1 MAIRTVHFSLL
12 ATEDA
17 RFEGACAY
25 AVDLTARE
33 GAHLSVWI
41 GAPVLSVPSVSAL
54 PLVRAVVDQFNAER
68 LSAAEKW
75 RAHLEMR
82 SRLAG
87 IVVECHIE
95 QRPFPALR
103 RQFVEA
109 ARLSD
114 MVVLPRPHS
123 LLDLEKPLVQG
134 MLFETGRPVLVV
146 PVDFPAA
153 PELRRVVIA
162 WDGGAR
168 AARALGDAMPFIE
181 RAGHVEVVCIS
192 RDAETELHGAD
203 IADHLARHTTKVTLN
218 DLPLLYADAGRTLAE
233 HLATVQPDLLVMGAY
248 AHARLLQLVLGGVTS
263 TMLETAT
270 VPVLYSY

>member
-1 MAIRTVHFSLL
+1 MAIRTIHFSLL
-12 ATEDA
+12 ATEEA
-17 RFEGACAY
+17 QFECACAY
-25 AVDLTARE
+25 AVDLAARE

-54 PLVRAVVDQFNAER
+54 PLVMAVVDQFNAER
-68 LSAAEKW
+68 LAAGEKW

-87 IVVECHIE
+87 VVAECHVE

-103 RQFVEA
+103 RLFVER

-114 MVVLPRPHS
+114 LVVLSRPHA
-123 LLDLEKPLVQG
+123 LLDLEKPLVEG

-146 PVDFPAA
+146 PLDFSPA
-153 PELRRVVIA
+153 PDLRRVVVA

-181 RAGHVEVVCIS
+181 RAGHVEVVSIGG
-192 RDAETELHGAD
+192 DKETDLRGAD
-203 IADHLARHTTKVTLN
+203 IAEHLARHTAKVTLT
-218 DLPLLYADAGRTLAE
+218 DLPLVYADAGRTLLE
-233 HLATVQPDLLVMGAY
+233 HLATVRPDLLVMGAY
-248 AHARLLQLVLGGVTS
+248 GHARLLQLVLGGVTG
-263 TMLETAT
+263 TMLEGST